1 MLFIT
6 HSISEAVFL
15 SDRVLV
21 MSARPGKVIA
31 DLTID
36 LPELRTAEI
45 RQDPRFFEY
54 VSDIRGRLVDAYNT
68 AKV

>member
-1 MLFIT
+1 
-6 HSISEAVFL
+6 VFL

-21 MSARPGKVIA
+21 MSARPGRVIA

-36 LPELRTAEI
+36 LPEVRTAEI
-45 RQDPRFFEY
+45 RQDPRFFGY

-68 AKV
+68 AKA